1 MLDHSSHSEPACLTT
16 DQVRLAAGFGE
27 ALERLR
33 VELDEPISST
43 VPAVR
48 QRTTPRSMA
57 TLVVCTWSSIRKELM
72 GDPQRLNVTVSS
84 SAARCV
90 CAELTFMDVS
100 S

>member
-1 MLDHSSHSEPACLTT
+1 MAKSVARLEDGNPASPVGELIDAIVKEVETT
-16 DQVRLAAGFGE
+16 NQYTSTALAGRLC
-27 ALERLR
+27 
-33 VELDEPISST
+33 
-43 VPAVR
+43 
-48 QRTTPRSMA
+48 TTPRSKG
-57 TLVVCTWSSIRKELM
+57 TLVACTWSSIRKELM